1 MNSLQDWSAEGYQMW
16 IVNAMTRSKKNVDPE
31 FMPFPEQFGSGSN
44 TDVPDASAMPL
55 ANRAM
60 VLQFVKSPASVNPT
74 MTKLEKIYLQGEDTI
89 FLNQSQGG
97 GHSGWIRGPHL
108 TGFVSSESTEESR
121 FLMTC
126 SGSKLWLTIAIPHS
140 YISTSWPI
148 RVRLHKYCYSEGQ
161 QPNHSVS
168 FFCIFI

>member
-1 MNSLQDWSAEGYQMW
+1 MW

-31 FMPFPEQFGSGSN
+31 FMPFPEQSN
-44 TDVPDASAMPL
+44 NESSKNGEGGTEASAMPL

-60 VLQFVKSPASVNPT
+60 VLQFVKSPASVNPS
-74 MTKLEKIYLQGEDTI
+74 MTKQEKIYLQGEDTI
-89 FLNQSQGG
+89 FLNQSNGG
-97 GHSGWIRGPHL
+97 GHKGWVRGPQMSE
-108 TGFVSSESTEESR
+108 FVSNESNEENR
-121 FLMTC
+121 FLMAC
-126 SGSKLWLTIAIPHS
+126 SGSKLWMTIGIPHS